1 LSDNRTDNGNVH
13 YLADVKHCHDN
24 SQLESP
30 LRAGLIEC
38 LIEWGC
44 HESAP
49 PSAYVTEIVETMSA
63 QLMDEPPA
71 LIDYTAIR
79 VIPMVNQ
86 RLSEYSATLRVA
98 PVMTPV
104 GVELLRVE
112 LTQ

>member
-1 LSDNRTDNGNVH
+1 MSDNPTNSGHVH
-13 YLADVKHCHDN
+13 YLADIMPWLD
-24 SQLESP
+24 SSELESP

-44 HESAP
+44 HETAP
-49 PSAYVTEIVETMSA
+49 PSAYLTEIVETMSP
-63 QLMDEPPA
+63 QLTEEPPA

-98 PVMTPV
+98 PVMTAV